1 MCVGEEL
8 RTLRIAAAL
17 KVRSIFGGLFRF
29 AERNCGHFAAL
40 KKGTRL
46 VRSLFSSGNGFHNAL
61 SLTFICEERTV
72 ERRMIYR
79 YITNM
84 LAYYSNVYFSSCT
97 FAGL

>member
-46 VRSLFSSGNGFHNAL
+46 VRSLFIFLLEMVSTMPF
-61 SLTFICEERTV
+61 R
-72 ERRMIYR
+72 
-79 YITNM
+79 
-84 LAYYSNVYFSSCT
+84 
-97 FAGL
+97 